1 MRHKSRMFLGAV
13 VALVV
18 LLAAV
23 TALASIPAGTQFLPG
38 DNFEIDGNKPVNTAG
53 NTDWANAPSLVTD
66 PDLTKSTSDN
76 SFGQGT
82 KENSPVPTVVS
93 GQIPPNKSDFSEFQE
108 SHRTAS
114 NGDTLVYLDWTRSNV
129 LGSADMDFELN
140 QSDTLSSNGVTAER
154 TQGDLL
160 ITYDF
165 ANGGNSVMIRTATW
179 NGNATSGS
187 WSALT
192 TLTSTQAVGSIADS
206 LLFGELAID
215 LNAAGIFQAGICESF
230 SSSYLK
236 SRASDSFTSEL
247 KDFVAPRPV
256 NIHNCGTVN
265 IHKQDDLGAPLSGAV
280 FTLYKDNAP
289 IGGSRGAE
297 DTITTK
303 TCTTGDDGN
312 CSIINVLFGDYW
324 AVETTGVPN
333 HDLAADQHVHLDSST
348 PDLTVS
354 LTFIDPRQP
363 GAIAITKT
371 SIKGN
376 AALANATFSIT
387 DPGGNVVGGGTT
399 DANGH
404 VCVGGLT
411 LGVTYTVTETAA
423 PTGYAIDT
431 ASKDVSVDHTSS
443 CTTGT
448 PNAVSFTDTP
458 LSSITVSFLS
468 EAGPGVTSAT
478 VQCTG
483 EDGTSLPPHTIQ
495 HLPPG
500 TYTCTVVV
508 DP

>member
-1 MRHKSRMFLGAV
+1 MFLGAAV
-13 VALVV
+13 GLVV
-18 LLAAV
+18 LMA
-23 TALASIPAGTQFLPG
+23 TMSALASIPAGTQFLPG
-38 DNFEIDGNKPVNTAG
+38 DNFEIDGNKPVDTAG
-53 NTDWANAPSLVTD
+53 KIDWANAPNVGSQS
-66 PDLTKSTSDN
+66 DLTKNQADN

-82 KENSPVPTVVS
+82 KEDTAVPSVVS
-93 GQIPPNKSDFSEFQE
+93 GSIPPNKSDFSQFQIAYQ
-108 SHRTAS
+108 TAS
-114 NGDTLVYLDWTRSNV
+114 NGHTLLYLNWTRSNV

-140 QSDTLSSNGVTAER
+140 QSSTASSNGVTNVR

-160 ITYDF
+160 ITFDF
-165 ANGGNSVMIRTATW
+165 AQGANNVSVHDATW

-192 TLTSTQAVGSIADS
+192 TLTSSQAVASIADS

-215 LNAAGIFQAGICESF
+215 LNAAGIFQSGICESF

-236 SRASDSFTSEL
+236 SRSSDSFTSAL
-247 KDFVAPRPV
+247 KDFVAPVPV

-265 IHKQDDLGAPLSGAV
+265 IHKQDDLGAPLAGAV
-280 FTLYKDNAP
+280 FTLYKDNSP

-297 DTITTK
+297 DTITTN
-303 TCTTGDDGN
+303 TCTTGADGN
-312 CSIINVLFGDYW
+312 CSILNVLFGDYW

-333 HDLAADQHVHLDSST
+333 HDLAADQHVHLDSNT
-348 PDLTVS
+348 PNLTVS
-354 LTFIDPRQP
+354 LTFVDPRRP

-376 AALANATFSIT
+376 AALAGATFSIA
-387 DPGGNVVGGGTT
+387 DPDGNVVGGGTT

-404 VCVGGLT
+404 VCVDGLT

-431 ASKDVSVDHTSS
+431 ASKNVSVDHTSS

-448 PNAVSFTDTP
+448 PNAVSFSDTP

-483 EDGTSLPPHTIQ
+483 ESGTSLPPHTIQ

-500 TYTCTVVV
+500 TYTCEVVV